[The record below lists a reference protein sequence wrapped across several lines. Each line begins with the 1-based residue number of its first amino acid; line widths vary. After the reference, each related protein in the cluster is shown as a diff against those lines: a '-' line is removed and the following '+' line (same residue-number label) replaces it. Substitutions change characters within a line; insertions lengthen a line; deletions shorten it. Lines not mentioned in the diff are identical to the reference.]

1 VDPLL
6 GSLVY
11 QLPGGITLAYDP
23 HLGCTIFHWKGIIK
37 DIFLG
42 AQLETL
48 DNIDVIYQRKTSF
61 RPSKWPWKFR
71 SRKIAKIVNFQKT
84 ILSQLEYVGGH

>member
-1 VDPLL
+1 MILIW
-6 GSLVY
+6 GAQYFIGKESSR
-11 QLPGGITLAYDP
+11 
-23 HLGCTIFHWKGIIK
+23 IF
-37 DIFLG
+37 IFG

-84 ILSQLEYVGGH
+84 ILSQLE